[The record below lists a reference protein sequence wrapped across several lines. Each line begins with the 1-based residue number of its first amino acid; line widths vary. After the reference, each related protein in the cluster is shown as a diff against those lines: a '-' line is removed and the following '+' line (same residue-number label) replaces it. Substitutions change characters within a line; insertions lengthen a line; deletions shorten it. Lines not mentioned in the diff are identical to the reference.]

1 MDTEE
6 YERDLSGLP
15 LMRPRPSAE
24 ALEPFI
30 GQWVATKGPEVL
42 IGAPT
47 PRGVVSY
54 LTERHQQADSMFR
67 VPSDEMQAS
76 GAAPW

>member
-1 MDTEE
+1 MTQ
-6 YERDLSGLP
+6 GLHFVRA
-15 LMRPRPSAE
+15 RPPAE

-30 GQWVATKGPEVL
+30 GQWVATRGLEVL
-42 IGAPT
+42 IASPT

-76 GAAPW
+76 GVAPW